1 MYVYNSSTFT
11 ILRVLHRRVGLKKK
25 YIYIYT
31 VGWKGIFNLWETI
44 LEDMFVEQ
52 LLLLFFLLEKI

>member
-11 ILRVLHRRVGLKKK
+11 ILHVLCRRIDFKI

-31 VGWKGIFNLWETI
+31 VGWKGKFNLWETI
-44 LEDMFVEQ
+44 LEHMFVEQ
-52 LLLLFFLLEKI
+52 LFFEKDLKQ